1 MLGSLTKFVAV
12 MNFGIITRS
21 KFVFVEKS
29 YKNLIVLETFLRVGL
44 LKAFYIKK
52 QSIKVIYKFSGHTWH
67 NILYRIDF
75 VSTKSRKVHKTLKGM
90 NYEARRF
97 WGDYLMTTPLGIF
110 MYGELLQY
118 NKIAPVSGIVILKIH
133 YAGGVQG
140 LKWV

>member
-1 MLGSLTKFVAV
+1 MGSLTKFVSM

-21 KFVFVEKS
+21 QFIFVEKS
-29 YKNLIVLETFLRVGL
+29 SKNLIVLQAFLRVGL
-44 LKAFYIKK
+44 LKAFYVKK

-67 NILYRIDF
+67 NVIYRIDF
-75 VSTKSRKVHKTLKGM
+75 VSTKARRVNKSLRGM

-110 MYGELLQY
+110 MYGELLQM
-118 NKIAPVSGIVILKIH
+118 NKISPVSGIIILKIH
-133 YAGGVQG
+133 YSGGVEG